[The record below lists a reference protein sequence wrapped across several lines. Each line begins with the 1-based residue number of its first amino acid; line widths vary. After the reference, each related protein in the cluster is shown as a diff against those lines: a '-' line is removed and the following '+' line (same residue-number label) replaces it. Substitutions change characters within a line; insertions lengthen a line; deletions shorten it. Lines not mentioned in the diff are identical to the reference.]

1 MKNNQNKYIIEKL
14 YELKLLSA
22 ETLENINLKRQ
33 TQKTS
38 FVQILIDEGV
48 EFKKLSIIL
57 KDSFNI
63 DSIESLENIIL
74 NDNLKIINYD
84 LSNKY
89 KIIPL
94 TKTDKTIT
102 IAMEDPFDFRTID
115 DLELITKLKVI
126 PVLVKSIHLKNFIN
140 KNYSN
145 IKINSIASQFLIDE
159 NLKKNIYILDETQIK
174 NIQNAPAV
182 KLIDSLIESAVLL
195 NASDIHIEPY
205 EKTIRTRYRI
215 DGKLKEFQSVD
226 IVLLSNIISRL
237 KIMGTLDISE
247 KRLPQDG
254 HFKMDINDI
263 KIDFRLSTMPTI
275 HGEKAVIRI
284 IYSQL
289 DILSKENLGFFKEDI
304 EKIDLLLKNPY
315 GAILVTGP
323 TGSGKSTTIS
333 SFLKDLNKPDVN
345 IVTIEDP
352 VENVM
357 QGVNQININNKASL
371 GFSNILRSVL
381 RQDPDIIMIGEI
393 RDNET
398 AKIAIQAS
406 LTGHLVLSTLH
417 TNDAI
422 TSIVRLMDMGVED
435 FLLTSAINAVISQRL
450 VRKLCD
456 NCKTH
461 KTIDTKNAKIFK
473 LPYDTIVFEA
483 VGCNTCGDSGYKG
496 RFAVYEII
504 FMDEILKTLL
514 ENKAT
519 KEEIKKILKQ
529 KGNNTISDC
538 ILKNILLGNT
548 SILEMYATVFC

>member
-1 MKNNQNKYIIEKL
+1 MKNQQNEFIIKKL
-14 YELKLLSA
+14 YDLKILSK
-22 ETLENINLKRQ
+22 ETLKNITLKME
-33 TQKTS
+33 TEKTS
-38 FVQILIDEGV
+38 FIQMVIDEGV
-48 EFKKLSIIL
+48 EFKKLANIL

-63 DSIESLENIIL
+63 ESVESLENITL
-74 NDNLKIINYD
+74 EKNLEIIDYD
-84 LSNKY
+84 TAIKY
-89 KIIPL
+89 KVIPL
-94 TKTDKTIT
+94 KKTDKIIT
-102 IAMEDPFDFRTID
+102 VAIENPFDSKIID
-115 DLELITKLKVI
+115 DLELITNLKVI
-126 PVLVKSIHLKNFIN
+126 PVLVKSSQLKNFID
-140 KNYSN
+140 KNYSDS
-145 IKINSIASQFLIDE
+145 KISSIASQFLIDE
-159 NLKKNIYILDETQIK
+159 NLKKDIYTLDENQIK

-205 EKTIRTRYRI
+205 EKIIRTRYRI

-226 IVLLSNIISRL
+226 IILLPNIISRL

-254 HFKMDINDI
+254 HFKINI
-263 KIDFRLSTMPTI
+263 NNNKIDFRLSTMPTI
-275 HGEKAVIRI
+275 HGEKAVIRM
-284 IYSQL
+284 IYSQS
-289 DILSKENLGFFKEDI
+289 DILSKEKLGFFKEDI

-333 SFLKDLNKPDVN
+333 SFLKDLNKGDVN

-352 VENVM
+352 VENIIH
-357 QGVNQININNKASL
+357 GINQININNKATL

-422 TSIVRLMDMGVED
+422 SSIARLIDMGVED
-435 FLLTSAINAVISQRL
+435 FLLTTAINALISQRL

-456 NCKTH
+456 NCKTY
-461 KTIDTKNAKIFK
+461 KIIDPKDAKIFN
-473 LPYDTIVFEA
+473 LSIDTGVYEPR
-483 VGCNTCGDSGYKG
+483 GCNICGGSGYKG
-496 RFAVYEII
+496 RFAVYELV
-504 FMDEILKTLL
+504 FMDEILQTLV

-519 KEEIKKILKQ
+519 KEEIKKTLKER
-529 KGNNTISDC
+529 GINTILDC
-538 ILKNILLGNT
+538 ILKNVILGNT
-548 SILEMYATVFC
+548 SIFEMYTAFFC